1 MYCKKCGAQI
11 NDEALFCKKCG
22 AKQTD
27 ILSTDEMEEK
37 SDNEEMNKQ
46 EIRSNTY
53 TNETTAFIENEPSKD
68 NHKAKIKKKWL
79 LLIAIGV
86 PLILI
91 GIFLILWNTGIFRS
105 RLSEADVRT
114 AISNHMRDAHGVRI
128 EEFIDISIDK
138 SGAQATVI
146 IVYDEE
152 GYNVT
157 YPPSTVLLNKQGDVI
172 SCIFCQS
179 DSEEDETSS
188 SEEFDD
194 TIVGTFATNNLT
206 TAHYRHVVFH
216 DDGKFEAYTGMSWAD
231 YPYWPN
237 ISISEQ
243 VPCLDSGTYI
253 VSGDIITVNLHADQA
268 GNCTIKFQQVKN
280 TSGEPLL
287 IIIDAS
293 HNNYHCL
300 DGESRT
306 EEVGIGYVKVS
317 NRYLETTLHSGLDT
331 IPSEGTILQ
340 FSDNNNSVDDG
351 ANNSSSSSTCPRC
364 GRGITYGNSC
374 DCTWCDICN
383 AWMGGHGHEEGEQPV
398 DSNSSESR
406 NDSNSAQ
413 NGTGSTAD
421 YDYSFEGN
429 KITIMRYKGSGGAV
443 VIPATIN
450 GKRVTKI
457 GNGAFDT
464 GINDNIKSVII
475 PNGVTEI
482 GQRAFRFC
490 HGLTSITIPK
500 SVTSIGDLA
509 FDETNIS
516 SVYFEGNAPTGT
528 GFAFY
533 NPNHGATIY
542 YKPGTTG
549 WDNKIWS
556 DFPKETW

>member
-216 DDGKFEAYTGMSWAD
+216 DDGKFEAYTGMSWTD

-253 VSGDIITVNLHADQA
+253 VSGDIITVNLHANQA
-268 GNCTIKFQQVKN
+268 GNCTIKFQKVKN
-280 TSGEPLL
+280 NSGEPLL
-287 IIIDAS
+287 IIIDAA
-293 HNNYHCL
+293 HNDYHCL
-300 DGESRT
+300 DGENRK

-317 NRYLETTLHSGLDT
+317 NRYLEATSHSDLDT
-331 IPSEGTILQ
+331 IPAEGTILKY
-340 FSDNNNSVDDG
+340 SNNPTSSQENPNDSND
-351 ANNSSSSSTCPRC
+351 SSSASTCPRC
-364 GRGITYGNSC
+364 GRTLADGEIC
-374 DCTWCDICN
+374 ECTWCDICN
-383 AWMGGHGHEEGEQPV
+383 AWMLGHGHGEGEANASQG
-398 DSNSSESR
+398 N
-406 NDSNSAQ
+406 NDSASTP
-413 NGTGSTAD
+413 NGTESTEDFVPLAPEVLSATPHINAD
-421 YDYSFEGN
+421 GDASILLD
-429 KITIMRYKGSGGAV
+429 ITISDLSIGEQSPSHYNAGENLTITVNGTKVNHETAWWGGKKWQ
-443 VIPATIN
+443 IQI
-450 GKRVTKI
+450 
-457 GNGAFDT
+457 
-464 GINDNIKSVII
+464 DNINLSDTKTFTVVLTNKYGLSTTRT
-475 PNGVTEI
+475 VT
-482 GQRAFRFC
+482 
-490 HGLTSITIPK
+490 
-500 SVTSIGDLA
+500 
-509 FDETNIS
+509 
-516 SVYFEGNAPTGT
+516 
-528 GFAFY
+528 
-533 NPNHGATIY
+533 
-542 YKPGTTG
+542 
-549 WDNKIWS
+549 
-556 DFPKETW
+556 FP

>member
-1 MYCKKCGAQI
+1 M
-11 NDEALFCKKCG
+11 FCKKCG
-22 AKQTD
+22 AEINENSAFCKKCGKPVTITYGISNDVQSSD
-27 ILSTDEMEEK
+27 VDNQHPKERFKGLAIAGFVLGIIGVFLFPILGLLSLVFGIIALANNPREKGKMTKAIWRYKNKARGFGVSSLTFGIICTIFLIISIVLSGLSASFSPFNFNFGSKIDEASCKSIVQEHMREIHDASTQPLYDEINIDENLDEVQVALNDNGATISFKGVRMFDGISLELPNTIQLNKKGEVVSCEWCEQGIYCDKDNNTSTNHEHNSSTDEQLPSQNLNHS
-37 SDNEEMNKQ
+37 SD
-46 EIRSNTY
+46 
-53 TNETTAFIENEPSKD
+53 
-68 NHKAKIKKKWL
+68 
-79 LLIAIGV
+79 
-86 PLILI
+86 PL
-91 GIFLILWNTGIFRS
+91 
-105 RLSEADVRT
+105 
-114 AISNHMRDAHGVRI
+114 
-128 EEFIDISIDK
+128 
-138 SGAQATVI
+138 
-146 IVYDEE
+146 
-152 GYNVT
+152 YN
-157 YPPSTVLLNKQGDVI
+157 
-172 SCIFCQS
+172 
-179 DSEEDETSS
+179 
-188 SEEFDD
+188 
-194 TIVGTFATNNLT
+194 
-206 TAHYRHVVFH
+206 
-216 DDGKFEAYTGMSWAD
+216 W
-231 YPYWPN
+231 
-237 ISISEQ
+237 
-243 VPCLDSGTYI
+243 
-253 VSGDIITVNLHADQA
+253 
-268 GNCTIKFQQVKN
+268 
-280 TSGEPLL
+280 
-287 IIIDAS
+287 
-293 HNNYHCL
+293 
-300 DGESRT
+300 
-306 EEVGIGYVKVS
+306 
-317 NRYLETTLHSGLDT
+317 
-331 IPSEGTILQ
+331 
-340 FSDNNNSVDDG
+340 
-351 ANNSSSSSTCPRC
+351 TCPRC
-364 GRGITYGNSC
+364 GRTLDDGETC

-421 YDYSFEGN
+421 FDYSFEGN
-429 KITIMRYKGSGGAV
+429 KITITRYKGSGGAV

>member
-1 MYCKKCGAQI
+1 MYCKKCGTQI
-11 NDEALFCKKCG
+11 NDDAVFCKKCG
-22 AKQTD
+22 AKQTV
-27 ILSTDEMEEK
+27 ILSDDEIEEK
-37 SDNEEMNKQ
+37 SNNEEMNKQ
-46 EIRSNTY
+46 DLPNNTY
-53 TNETTAFIENEPSKD
+53 MDEPTAFIENEPSKD

-91 GIFLILWNTGIFRS
+91 GIFLILWNTGLFGS

-152 GYNVT
+152 GYDVT
-157 YPPSTVLLNKQGDVI
+157 YPPSTVTLNTQGIVI

-179 DSEEDETSS
+179 DLEENATSS
-188 SEEFDD
+188 SEEVDD
-194 TIVGTFATNNLT
+194 TIVGTFETDNRT

-216 DDGKFEAYTGMSWAD
+216 DDGKFHAYTGMYWTD

-237 ISISEQ
+237 TNISEQ
-243 VPCLDSGTYI
+243 VPCLDSGTYT
-253 VSGDIITVNLHADQA
+253 VSGDIITVNLHINQ
-268 GNCTIKFQQVKN
+268 NCTLKFQKVKN
-280 TSGEPLL
+280 NSGEPLL

-293 HNNYHCL
+293 HNDYHCL

-306 EEVGIGYVKVS
+306 EEVGVGYVKVS
-317 NRYLETTLHSGLDT
+317 NRYLESSSHSDLNT
-331 IPSEGTILQ
+331 NPAEGTILQ
-340 FSDNNNSVDDG
+340 FSDDKNNSVDDG
-351 ANNSSSSSTCPRC
+351 VNNSSSDSSCPRC
-364 GRGITYGNSC
+364 GREITYGNLC

-383 AWMGGHGHEEGEQPV
+383 AWMLGHGHEEGEQPV
-398 DSNSSESR
+398 DSNSSESS
-406 NDSNSAQ
+406 NDASSAQ
-413 NGTGSTAD
+413 SGTGSTAD

-429 KITIMRYKGSGGAV
+429 EITITEYKGSGGDV
-443 VIPATIN
+443 VIPATID
-450 GKRVTKI
+450 GKSVTKI

-482 GQRAFRFC
+482 GINAFRFC

-500 SVTSIGDLA
+500 SVTSIGVDA
-509 FDETNIS
+509 FAETNIS
-516 SVYFEGNAPTGT
+516 SVYFEGNAPSGTGT
-528 GFAFY
+528 RYSGDY
-533 NPNHGATIY
+533 KVY
-542 YKPGTTG
+542 YKAGTTG
-549 WDNKIWS
+549 WDNEIWS
-556 DFPKETW
+556 NFVKETW